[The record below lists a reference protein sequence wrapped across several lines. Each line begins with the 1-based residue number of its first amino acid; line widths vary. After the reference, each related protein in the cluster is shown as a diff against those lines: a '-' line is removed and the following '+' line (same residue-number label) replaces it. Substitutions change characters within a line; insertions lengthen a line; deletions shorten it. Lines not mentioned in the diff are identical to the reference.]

1 MSLLDPVVATQD
13 QSYLDSVLMI
23 VEEAVLYLSAVPM
36 KKQKPTVRSL
46 KSSIQQDYTYLS

>member
-13 QSYLDSVLMI
+13 QSYLDSVLMF

-36 KKQKPTVRSL
+36 KKRKPTVRSL
-46 KSSIQQDYTYLS
+46 KSSIQHS